1 MLKLILQPLVENSVK
16 YGFQDIFEGGWIRIC
31 VYMEEDELYLS
42 VYNNGTPMEEEMAEK
57 INHMNE
63 LPVTELQQTF
73 ADKKNGYGVVNIL
86 TRLRLKYGD
95 GAAFFCKAEEDGTT
109 CTIKIPGGGRKNN
122 L

>member
-1 MLKLILQPLVENSVK
+1 
-16 YGFQDIFEGGWIRIC
+16 
-31 VYMEEDELYLS
+31 MEEDELYLS

-109 CTIKIPGGGRKNN
+109 CTIKIPGGGRKKN